1 MNKFVIPGKVKEV
14 AGSVTAP
21 EHARLAI
28 VFVPVSTSGEYSS
41 DVYNKIVARWAKV
54 KQDYREKFVNREN
67 FKPGEM
73 ITTAVASDIW
83 VVQGI
88 CLNDKD
94 KLDKA
99 ALEAC
104 VKKLIS
110 MSKYEKAFVHTSQ
123 LVLKAFP
130 AVKKALVEAVPVEG
144 LNLYCYSDEEP
155 ELVKRG

>member
-14 AGSVTAP
+14 TGSVTAP

-28 VFVPVSTSGEYSS
+28 VFIPVPTSGEYSS
-41 DVYNKIVARWAKV
+41 DFYDKIVARWSKV

-67 FKPGEM
+67 FKLGEM

-88 CLNDKD
+88 CLNEKNKVDKT
-94 KLDKA
+94 

-110 MSKYEKAFVHTSQ
+110 MSKYETAFVHTSQ
-123 LVLKAFP
+123 LVFKAFP
-130 AVKKALVEAVPVEG
+130 AVKKALVELVPPEG
-144 LNLYCYSDEEP
+144 LNLYAYSDEEV